1 MTALYPSL
9 IAADQLNLQQAVL
22 LLQDQCNGFHCDV
35 MDNHFVPNLTW
46 GPPTIGSLNALSSKP
61 LWVHLMVD
69 NPYQILDA
77 LELKPDSLISFH
89 LESTNEAGRVIDRIR
104 EKKWRPSLAISPKTQ
119 PESTFDLLPAINQV
133 LVMSVEPGA
142 GGQLFLPDALG
153 KIKKLVSRR
162 TELGL
167 NFTIGVDGGITA
179 QNIAAVCQAG
189 GQDLVVGTAVFGSD
203 DPVTSLAHLYEQCQ

>member
-1 MTALYPSL
+1 MPAIYPSL

-22 LLQDQCNGFHCDV
+22 LLQAQCQGFHCDV

-46 GPPTIGSLNALSSKP
+46 GAPTIRALNTLTTKP

-69 NPYQILDA
+69 NPYQMLDA
-77 LELKPDSLISFH
+77 LELKPNSLVSFH
-89 LESTNEAGRVIDRIR
+89 LESTNDAGRVIDRIR

-119 PESTFDLLPAINQV
+119 PESTFAFLPAIDQV

-142 GGQLFLPDALG
+142 GGQPFLPSALH
-153 KIKKLVSRR
+153 KIEKLVAKRA
-162 TELGL
+162 ELGL

-179 QNIAAVCQAG
+179 QNIGAICHAG
-189 GQDLVVGTAVFGSD
+189 GQDLVVGTAVFGTK
-203 DPVTSLAHLYEQCQ
+203 DPIAALANLYERCQ